1 MKLSGL
7 QLKWLW
13 PVILLLLLLLL
24 QYQLWF
30 SVGNMHD
37 AAKLQQQ
44 VVAQQSENAELSKR
58 NQELAAQVHDLK
70 QGQAAIEEQAR
81 SDLGM
86 IKQGETFY
94 QIVRVPAPP
103 AATH

>member
-1 MKLSGL
+1 MKLSGM
-7 QLKWLW
+7 QFKWLW
-13 PVILLLLLLLL
+13 PVILALLLLLL

-30 SVGNMHD
+30 GEGNMQD

-44 VVAQQSENAELSKR
+44 VAAQQAENAELSKR
-58 NQELAAQVHDLK
+58 NQELAAQVRDLK
-70 QGQAAIEEQAR
+70 QGQSAIEEQAR
-81 SDLGM
+81 SELGM

-94 QIVRVPAPP
+94 QIVRVPAPA